1 MAEIPSALPAAAAQ
15 AVHRAREISRD
26 DDAHRAGDAQIA
38 DRTVKSI
45 DESSTI
51 VDTDDADSRVF
62 ADSEGMG
69 SQGRQ
74 DEDAEDETAEPETDK
89 LRDSGFTRRPDG
101 TLQIDLQ
108 A

>member
-1 MAEIPSALPAAAAQ
+1 MAEIPAALPAAAAQ

-26 DDAHRAGDAQIA
+26 DDAHRAGEAQIA
-38 DRTVKSI
+38 DRTVRSI

-51 VDTDDADSRVF
+51 VDTEDADSRVF

-74 DEDAEDETAEPETDK
+74 DQEEEDEADNSESDGPKACGVTK
-89 LRDSGFTRRPDG
+89 RPDG
-101 TLQIDLQ
+101 TFQIDLE

>member
-26 DDAHRAGDAQIA
+26 DDANRAGEAQIA

-62 ADSEGMG
+62 ADSEGLG

-74 DEDAEDETAEPETDK
+74 DQEEEDEAD
-89 LRDSGFTRRPDG
+89 DSESDGPKASGVTKRPDG
-101 TLQIDLQ
+101 TFQIDLQ